1 MAFCGADR
9 GFRAVPRLL
18 GKATR
23 ESPLATPIRIAMF
36 QKEEARLARS
46 ERPDALHGGVWVD
59 AEPNQDGGEL
69 SLSRL
74 TGQPYCRCDVP
85 KRRSPAQGGL
95 QESSQKQR
103 GKPRAHLASLIGHA
117 LEGLVDISPY
127 RRLRR

>member
-1 MAFCGADR
+1 
-9 GFRAVPRLL
+9 
-18 GKATR
+18 
-23 ESPLATPIRIAMF
+23 MF

-85 KRRSPAQGGL
+85 KRRSPAQGGFKSPL
-95 QESSQKQR
+95 KNSAASRVPISPALSAMPLK
-103 GKPRAHLASLIGHA
+103 ASLIFRLTA
-117 LEGLVDISPY
+117 DFVDE
-127 RRLRR
+127 LDKDCCG